1 MILKIIKMSR
11 QVRRL
16 KRLDAKVTKL
26 IHELSTSK
34 AKLKDIIHEMSGDF
48 ELAGIKLESLEIT
61 TFVEE
66 KEHKQISDNVKYI
79 QNINDHWFNLF
90 DPSEL
95 VNEISPDSEVIV
107 EEEAPV
113 TAAAES
119 DTPVEE
125 EAPVTAA
132 AESDTPVEEEAPVTA
147 AAESDTPVEEEAPVT
162 TAAESDTPVEDIIV
176 TTKPSKTKSHY
187 VSQPMDLDN
196 MEDGNLFGTILG
208 IVANKI
214 TYVHAGMR
222 VHPVPFEG
230 WHTVGNEVV
239 LV

>member
-1 MILKIIKMSR
+1 
-11 QVRRL
+11 
-16 KRLDAKVTKL
+16 
-26 IHELSTSK
+26 
-34 AKLKDIIHEMSGDF
+34 MSGDF

-95 VNEISPDSEVIV
+95 VNEISPDSEVI
-107 EEEAPV
+107 
-113 TAAAES
+113 
-119 DTPVEE
+119 VEE

>member
-1 MILKIIKMSR
+1 
-11 QVRRL
+11 
-16 KRLDAKVTKL
+16 
-26 IHELSTSK
+26 
-34 AKLKDIIHEMSGDF
+34 MSGDF

>member
-1 MILKIIKMSR
+1 
-11 QVRRL
+11 
-16 KRLDAKVTKL
+16 
-26 IHELSTSK
+26 
-34 AKLKDIIHEMSGDF
+34 MSGDF

-95 VNEISPDSEVIV
+95 VNEISPDSEVIVEEEAPVTAAAESDTPVEEEAPVTAAAESDTPV

>member
-1 MILKIIKMSR
+1 
-11 QVRRL
+11 
-16 KRLDAKVTKL
+16 
-26 IHELSTSK
+26 
-34 AKLKDIIHEMSGDF
+34 MSGDF

-95 VNEISPDSEVIV
+95 VNEISPDSEVIVEEEAPVTAAAESDTPV